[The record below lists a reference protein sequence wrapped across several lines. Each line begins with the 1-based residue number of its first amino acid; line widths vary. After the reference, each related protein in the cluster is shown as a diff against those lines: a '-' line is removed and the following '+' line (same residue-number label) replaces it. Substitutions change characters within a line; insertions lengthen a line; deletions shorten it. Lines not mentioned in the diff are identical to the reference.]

1 MEESAS
7 LNGGTAAS
15 LVQEAVGGQQAP
27 DDAIKQV
34 CPQGFNEKFLLLCV
48 LVASL
53 KNSGCEKIQAK
64 IEWRQEFC

>member
-34 CPQGFNEKFLLLCV
+34 VRQGFNEKSLLLCV

-53 KNSGCEKIQAK
+53 KNSGCEEIQAK
-64 IEWRQEFC
+64 IEWRQECC

>member
-15 LVQEAVGGQQAP
+15 LVQEAVGGRQAP

-34 CPQGFNEKFLLLCV
+34 V
-48 LVASL
+48 
-53 KNSGCEKIQAK
+53 
-64 IEWRQEFC
+64 R